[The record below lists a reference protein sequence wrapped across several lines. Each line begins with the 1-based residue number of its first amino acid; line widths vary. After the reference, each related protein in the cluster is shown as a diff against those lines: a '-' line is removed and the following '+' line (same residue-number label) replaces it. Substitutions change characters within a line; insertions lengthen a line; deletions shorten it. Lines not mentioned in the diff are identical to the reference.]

1 MKIWERE
8 KAEEAADAVVYFA
21 VAFLDEIASAVLC
34 RAAATNVLSL
44 STFVD
49 RERDCL
55 LWQPRGPVMIRERIL
70 IHC

>member
-55 LWQPRGPVMIRERIL
+55 L
-70 IHC
+70 